1 MVSALSGK
9 PLNPE
14 PYKPQTLGPW
24 SAAACACLMELMRQE
39 RTRGDGTGLRHVSM
53 RGNPIGDTGMDAL
66 ALGIKVGWCRLTLS
80 NPR

>member
-1 MVSALSGK
+1 
-9 PLNPE
+9 
-14 PYKPQTLGPW
+14 
-24 SAAACACLMELMRQE
+24 MELMRQE